1 MDYSKNELI
10 KIIKENI
17 PDDSIIDIDIII
29 SKPISNNSLYSN
41 NKNMIIP
48 SFTEEGKMII
58 SYKYKLN

>member
-1 MDYSKNELI
+1 MDNSKNELI